1 MLDPKLIKDNV
12 DFLKDLLIKRNMD
25 PSIADDINA
34 VDIERR
40 EVMKKVEELRSLK
53 NKVSKEIAAAKKN
66 KLDANDLLEK
76 SKEISLEQK
85 ELESKLNNLTEK
97 YNFLYYKLPNV
108 LEKDVPV
115 GKDENDNVEVRKVG
129 EPRKFDFEPKAHWD
143 IDPEQKWIDFDRGV
157 KLSGSRFTVLKS
169 DIARLERSLIN
180 FMLDL
185 HTKKHGYTEVMPPH
199 LVSEKTATATGHLP
213 VHRDELFLCERDEL
227 VLIPTAEMALVGLM
241 RDEIISEDQLPLK
254 YVAYTPCYRREAGSY
269 GKDIRGII
277 RQHQFDKVELVK
289 FTKPEDSEKELH
301 KLLNDAEEVLKIL
314 ELPYRV
320 IELCSGDIG
329 VNAARTYDIEVWLP
343 SYNAYKEISS
353 CSNMWDFQARRGK
366 IRYRD
371 KNTGKTKLVHTLNGS
386 GLAVGRTL
394 VALLENYQQ
403 KDGSILVPKALVK
416 YFGKEK
422 VG

>member
-1 MLDPKLIKDNV
+1 MLDPKLIKDNIGL
-12 DFLKDLLIKRNMD
+12 LKDILQRRNMNET
-25 PSIADDINA
+25 IADNIAKIDS
-34 VDIERR
+34 ERR
-40 EVMKKVEELRSLK
+40 MVMVRVEELRALK
-53 NKVSKEIAAAKKN
+53 NKLSKDIAYAKKN
-66 KLDANDLLEK
+66 FLDIEDLLNKSRNLGKELKDLENRLNDLTN
-76 SKEISLEQK
+76 QY
-85 ELESKLNNLTEK
+85 NNL
-97 YNFLYYKLPNV
+97 YLRLPNV
-108 LEKDVPV
+108 LEENVPY
-115 GKDENDNVEVRKVG
+115 GKNEDDNVEIRKVG
-129 EPRKFDFEPKAHWD
+129 EPRVFDFTPKPHWE
-143 IDPEQKWIDFDRGV
+143 IDPDGNWLDFDRGT

-185 HTKKHGYTEVMPPH
+185 HTQKHGYTEIMPPH
-199 LVSEKTATATGHLP
+199 MVTEETALGTGHLP
-213 VHRDELFLCERDEL
+213 IHRDELFICERDNL
-227 VLIPTAEMALVGLM
+227 YLIPTAEVALVGMM
-241 RDEIISEDQLPLK
+241 RNEIIPENSLPLK

-289 FTKPEDSEKELH
+289 FTKPEDSERELLE
-301 KLLNDAEEVLKIL
+301 LLDNAEEVLRL
-314 ELPYRV
+314 LGLPYRV

-371 KNTGKTKLVHTLNGS
+371 KATGKTKLVHTLNGS

-394 VALLENYQQ
+394 VAILENYQQ
-403 KDGSILVPKALVK
+403 KDGKIKIPEKLVK
-416 YFGKEK
+416 YFGKEII
-422 VG
+422 G